1 MLILDLYLLRPGP
14 FRHAVEN
21 PAAPWLAVLFV
32 LGTGAAYGGLVAAFQ
47 RMTGAT
53 LQGVPAAEIPAW
65 ILVGGNVVSGALVS
79 LVLHVG
85 VTLMVWLGARA
96 AGGPGALGTLYRAV
110 AYLAPV
116 VLPSLPYLAT
126 RAAGQPRPG
135 FMFGVA
141 VVAGVLG
148 LGALYRL
155 VRVTQGLGPVRS
167 WVAVAVS
174 AVFCGSVV
182 WAVG

>member
-1 MLILDLYLLRPGP
+1 MLILDLYRLRPGP
-14 FRHAVEN
+14 FRHAATS
-21 PAAPWLAVLFV
+21 PQAPWLAALFL
-32 LGTGAAYGGLVAAFQ
+32 LGTGAAYGGLVAAVQ
-47 RMTGAT
+47 RLTGAT
-53 LQGVPAAEIPAW
+53 LQGVPAADIPAW
-65 ILVGGNVVSGALVS
+65 ILVGGNVASGVLVS

-85 VTLMVWLGARA
+85 VTLVVWLGVRA
-96 AGGPGALGTLYRAV
+96 AGGPGGLGPLYRAV

-116 VLPSLPYLAT
+116 ALPSLPYLAA
-126 RAAGQPRPG
+126 RAAGQSRPG

-141 VVAGVLG
+141 VVAGLLG

-167 WVAVAVS
+167 WAAVAVV

-182 WAVG
+182 WAAG